1 MLYVC
6 WCWNFKIN
14 LSCPIWVAYS
24 LWGQNVCT
32 INRLFI
38 LQKKHRSVSPKSC
51 VTWLPHYFPLSK
63 IKNKFLTIESFRKQ
77 HQASNRSTHYIR
89 SSRSQMFF
97 KIRVF
102 KNFAILTGTH
112 LCRSLFLIKLQAWRP
127 ETLLKRDSK
136 AWNFVEKKL
145 RHSCFRVKFAKFFKT
160 PFLLNTSGGC
170 FWLFQ
175 WRKTSVNRLYF

>member
-1 MLYVC
+1 MFELPGVNC
-6 WCWNFKIN
+6 IKIE
-14 LSCPIWVAYS
+14 AY
-24 LWGQNVCT
+24 LQNRVPRDCH
-32 INRLFI
+32 IIFLF
-38 LQKKHRSVSPKSC
+38 QKLRTSSWQLNHSENSIKHQTEALTTSEAVGHKCS
-51 VTWLPHYFPLSK
+51 SK
-63 IKNKFLTIESFRKQ
+63 
-77 HQASNRSTHYIR
+77 Y
-89 SSRSQMFF
+89 
-97 KIRVF
+97 VF

-160 PFLLNTSGGC
+160 PFLLNASGGC
-170 FWLFQ
+170 FWLCQ